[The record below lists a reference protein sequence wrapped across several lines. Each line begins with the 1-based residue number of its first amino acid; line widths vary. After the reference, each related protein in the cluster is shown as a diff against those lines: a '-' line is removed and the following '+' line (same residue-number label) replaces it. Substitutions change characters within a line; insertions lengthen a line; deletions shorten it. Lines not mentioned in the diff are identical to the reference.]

1 METALLGL
9 LLGWV
14 FFAPLVLF
22 LLIICAIMGKWMT
35 LGKMGR
41 PGWAALIPFYAD
53 WQIALGAS
61 GDRVLGGCVV
71 VLGIL
76 NVIAQNCLPDA
87 LSWLEMLVGVATF
100 AASCVLAHRVSGAF
114 GRGMGLTVALA
125 LIPSIAYLV
134 IGLGSA
140 EYRGPIEESRDKDA

>member
-1 METALLGL
+1 MDTALVAL
-9 LLGWV
+9 LPGWA
-14 FFAPLVLF
+14 FFAPIVLV
-22 LLIICAIMGKWMT
+22 LLIICVVMGKWMT

-53 WQIALGAS
+53 WQICMGAS
-61 GDRVLGGCVV
+61 GDRALGVCVV
-71 VLGIL
+71 ALEIL
-76 NVIAQNCLPDA
+76 NVIAQNWLPDS
-87 LSWLEMLVGVATF
+87 LVWLEALVGVAAF
-100 AASCVLAHRVSGAF
+100 AAGCVLAYRVSGAF

-140 EYRGPIEESRDKDA
+140 EYRGPAGPSTEA